1 MVKNGVWETRYAL
14 AGLPPS
20 ELPSSDWIGATA
32 RAKARKSR
40 SAEQLLRAQWTRGV
54 AAGLR
59 SHNVV
64 VGYMAIEHYHA
75 LLQIGGKICDLSYLD
90 PC

>member
-1 MVKNGVWETRYAL
+1 MD
-14 AGLPPS
+14 
-20 ELPSSDWIGATA
+20 SSPREAA
-32 RAKARKSR
+32 CRRCAC
-40 SAEQLLRAQWTRGV
+40 GV